1 MMPAATMPSVNDG
14 KLMERTAN
22 EVIRLVSE
30 DTDTRWEF
38 QALVDSACERTG
50 MKSKHIIANAVK
62 GMIWCGFLKARRGSM
77 NYESIRL
84 NPDGS
89 SAAADQMQGKLKE
102 LAQQL
107 KEAQDSRAAADRAAA
122 AAKDAA
128 ERRSSILEII
138 MQMPG
143 GERVSHRGVFHS
155 KFPKIVALAKA
166 RKNIF
171 IYGPTGLGKSHICK
185 QLAEVLGLDFAFIQ
199 CTSGMSEGQLGG
211 RLLPVGDGG
220 AFEYVISEFV
230 RCYERGGVFLL
241 DEIDAADP
249 NVLLLV
255 NAALANGKMAVPN
268 RPDKPYAVRHPDFIC
283 IAAANTV
290 GYGADR
296 LYSGRNKLD
305 AATLDRFQIGKVC
318 LDYDEAVDRVL
329 CPDDLLRGR
338 LQRYRRAVL
347 EHKME
352 RAVSTR
358 FMIDAYDMKV
368 RAGWSD
374 SEVDEALFAGWRADE
389 VNKVKN
395 YRSA

>member
-1 MMPAATMPSVNDG
+1 MDAV
-14 KLMERTAN
+14 
-22 EVIRLVSE
+22 VQLVSE
-30 DTDTRWEF
+30 DTDTRWDLS
-38 QALVDSACERTG
+38 ALSKAACERTG
-50 MKSKHIIANAVK
+50 LKSNRTMDVAIK
-62 GMIWCGFLKARRGSM
+62 GMIRCGFLKAYKGGV

-84 NPDGS
+84 NTDGNN
-89 SAAADQMQGKLKE
+89 AAQTVMQQKLSDVTS
-102 LAQQL
+102 QL
-107 KEAQDSRAAADRAAA
+107 QVAQDAVTKATEE
-122 AAKDAA
+122 AKAIKDEA
-128 ERRSSILEII
+128 ERKNSILEII
-138 MQMPG
+138 MTLSDG
-143 GERVSHRGVFHS
+143 KKVSHTGVFHA

-171 IYGPTGLGKSHICK
+171 LYGPTGLGKSHICK
-185 QLAEVLGLDFAFIQ
+185 QLAQVLGLNFAFIQ

-211 RLLPVGDGG
+211 RLLPVGKDGT
-220 AFEYVISEFV
+220 FEYVISEFV
-230 RCYERGGVFLL
+230 RCYEQGGVFLL

-255 NAALANGKMAVPN
+255 NAALANSRMAVPN
-268 RPDKPYAVRHPDFIC
+268 RPDDPYAVRHPDFVC
-283 IAAANTV
+283 VAAANTV
-290 GYGADR
+290 GHGADR

-318 LDYDEAVDRVL
+318 LDYDETVDRVL

-358 FMIDAYDMKV
+358 FMIDAHDMKS

-374 SEVDEALFAGWRADE
+374 AEVDEALFSGWKADE

-395 YRSA
+395 FRVAVGGAA